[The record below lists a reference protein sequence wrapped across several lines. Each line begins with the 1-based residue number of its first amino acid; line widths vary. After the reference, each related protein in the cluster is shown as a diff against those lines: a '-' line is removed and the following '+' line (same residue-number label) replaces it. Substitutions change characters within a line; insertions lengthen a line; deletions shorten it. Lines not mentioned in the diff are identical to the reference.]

1 MKQVIIFLLLSITL
15 FFVFCED
22 KSTSPPNRDDPGYYY
37 PRQTGYGWRYIE
49 LIKPGCYETHDS
61 FDLEIVGI
69 KTRDSNRG
77 YDRLKYR
84 RGVSSDDTVFIYVK
98 GDAIIEE
105 SVKSGTKLY
114 VLVGPI
120 EAGKSW
126 KDGYWEYFI
135 QRLENVTLTIDSSV
149 TYKGCAK
156 IMKRKSNST
165 TRIYEWWAP
174 QFGKVREERRDANGV
189 CQRAEE
195 LRYFTPTG
203 FSYP

>member
-1 MKQVIIFLLLSITL
+1 MKQIIIFLLLSITL
-15 FFVFCED
+15 LFVFCED

-37 PRQTGYGWRYIE
+37 PRQTGYDWRYIE

-61 FDLEIVGI
+61 FDIKIVCM
-69 KTRDSNRG
+69 KTRNGNRG

-105 SVKSGTKLY
+105 SVKDGKKLY

-120 EAGKSW
+120 KAGTSW

-156 IMKRKSNST
+156 IMKRKDNST

-189 CQRAEE
+189 CERAEE
-195 LRYFTPTG
+195 LRDLTTRDP
-203 FSYP
+203 SNP